1 MITIRE
7 WTEEDIAQIAQL
19 EQRCFEDAWP
29 KELLADV
36 LTYSFLH
43 GFLIE
48 DNGKILGYCCL
59 RILFETADVDNIAVD
74 EAERGKGYG
83 DILLTLMETRA
94 VAMGATECLLEV
106 RVSNTAARGLYEKH
120 GFVEIGVRKKYYS
133 NGEDALVMRKEL

>member
-7 WTEEDIAQIAQL
+7 WTEQDIAQIAQL

-48 DNGKILGYCCL
+48 DDGKILGYCCL

-94 VAMGATECLLEV
+94 AAMGATECLLEV
-106 RVSNTAARGLYEKH
+106 RVSNVAARGLYEKH

>member
-7 WTEEDIAQIAQL
+7 WREDDLEQIAQIERDSFA
-19 EQRCFEDAWP
+19 DAWP

-36 LTYSFLH
+36 LRYSFLY

-48 DNGKILGYCCL
+48 DDGKVLGYGCL
-59 RILFETADVDNIAVD
+59 RVLFETADVDNIAV
-74 EAERGKGYG
+74 EKSHRGKGYG

-94 VAMGATECLLEV
+94 AALGATECLLEV
-106 RVSNTAARGLYEKH
+106 RVSNAPAIALYQKH
-120 GFVEIGVRKKYYS
+120 GFEQIAVRKKYYE